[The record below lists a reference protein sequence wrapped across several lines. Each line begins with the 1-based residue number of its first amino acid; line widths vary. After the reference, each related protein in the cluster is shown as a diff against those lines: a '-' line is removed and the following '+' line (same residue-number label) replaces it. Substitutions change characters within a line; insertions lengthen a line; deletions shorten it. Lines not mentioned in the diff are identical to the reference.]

1 MPRPTFGQWLA
12 RATSAK
18 GNKLREI
25 RGIAGTNLETNV
37 QKPGTVMQTLLQD
50 IRYAVRMLVKNPGF
64 TVVAVLTLALGIGAN
79 AALFSVVNGVLLNP
93 LPFAAPDQLVAL
105 YANRV
110 HLERA
115 SISYPNFLDW
125 QRENHAFISLA
136 AFRPDDFN
144 LTGAGEA
151 EHIRG
156 EMVSADFFS
165 TLGENPEEGRWF
177 SSEEDRIGG
186 APVVVLSAGFWKR
199 KFGSAADILG
209 KRIDLNGKGYTI
221 IGVVPAGFQ
230 LRMQSFPE
238 NNEVYI
244 PIGQWTDVIFHDR
257 SAGLGTKAIGRLK
270 PGVTLAQARAD
281 MESVA
286 NHLGEAYP
294 VADKDTGVT
303 VISLKESM
311 VGDAEPFLLLLLA
324 AVGFV
329 LLIACVN
336 VANLSLARS
345 TSRSREFAIRS
356 ALGATTHRVL
366 RQLLTESTLL
376 AIAGGALGLLLAT
389 WGTEGVLGLVS
400 DTLPRAGEVRLDG
413 RVLIF
418 TVVISLA
425 SGLLSG
431 LAPALKMLRPDLRA
445 TLQEGGRGSSGGR
458 HRAQGI
464 FVATEMGMAV
474 VLLIGAGL
482 MLRTLYR
489 LWDVSPGFDPHHVL
503 TFYVGLPPSTEA
515 QPAAAIRA
523 SLVQLH
529 DRLASVP
536 GVQAVSLL
544 RGSLPMWDD
553 GEDPFWIEGRPK
565 PLSDNDK
572 YWSIWSEV
580 EPDYLKVMGIQL
592 LRGRFFTS
600 EDTEDAPHV
609 AVIDQD
615 FAEKFFPGE
624 DPIGNVFVDD
634 YVGPTKIVGVVGHVK
649 QWGLDDKLA
658 IHAEFYLPFRQIPD
672 KYMSRA
678 TRSTTIVLRSTG
690 EPLGLVDTIRHEIQ
704 QMNGDQVMFGPQS
717 MDDIVYNR
725 SVVAQRFSMILLV
738 AFAAIALLL
747 ASVGIYGVV
756 SYIVG
761 QRTREIGVRIALG
774 AQQTHVMGWV
784 LSEGARMAM
793 VGVGLGLATAFA
805 LTRLMARLL
814 YGISA
819 TDPVTFGGVAVLLML
834 VAMAAC
840 YIPAW
845 RAMRVDPM
853 VALRHE

>member
-1 MPRPTFGQWLA
+1 
-12 RATSAK
+12 
-18 GNKLREI
+18 
-25 RGIAGTNLETNV
+25 
-37 QKPGTVMQTLLQD
+37 MQTLLQD
-50 IRYAVRMLVKNPGF
+50 IRYAVRTLVKNPGF
-64 TVVAVLTLALGIGAN
+64 TIVAVVTLALGIGAN
-79 AALFSVVNGVLLNP
+79 TALFSIVNGVLLNP
-93 LPFAAPDQLVAL
+93 LPFSAPHQLMAL
-105 YANRV
+105 YSNRV

-125 QRENHAFISLA
+125 QRENHTFVSLA

-165 TLGENPEEGRWF
+165 TLGVNPELGRWF
-177 SSEEDRIGG
+177 SSEEDRTGG

-199 KFGSAADILG
+199 KFGSAGDILG

-221 IGVVPAGFQ
+221 IGVVPAGFR
-230 LRMQSFPE
+230 LGMRSFPE
-238 NNEVYI
+238 NGEVYL
-244 PIGQWTDVIFHDR
+244 PLGQWRDVIFHDR

-270 PGVTLAQARAD
+270 PGVTVAQARAD

-286 NHLGEAYP
+286 NHLAEAYP
-294 VADKDTGVT
+294 VADKDSGVT
-303 VISLKESM
+303 VVPLKESI
-311 VGDAEPFLLLLLA
+311 VGEAEPFLLLLLA

-376 AIAGGALGLLLAT
+376 AVAGGAFGLLLAI
-389 WGTEGVLGLVS
+389 WGTQGVLGLVS
-400 DTLPRAGEVRLDG
+400 DTLPRSGEVRLDG
-413 RVLIF
+413 RVLLF

-425 SGLLSG
+425 SGILFG
-431 LAPALKMLRPDLRA
+431 LVPALKMLRSNVRA

-458 HRAQGI
+458 HRAQGV

-489 LWDVSPGFDPHHVL
+489 LWDASPGFDPHHVL
-503 TFYVGLPPSTEA
+503 TFYVGLPPSTETA
-515 QPAAAIRA
+515 SPAAIRA

-536 GVQAVSLL
+536 GVQSVSLL

-565 PLSDNDK
+565 PVSDNDK

-592 LRGRFFTS
+592 VRGRFFAP

-615 FAEKFFPGE
+615 FVDKFFPGE
-624 DPIGNVFVDD
+624 DPIGKVFVDD
-634 YVGPTKIVGVVGHVK
+634 YVGPTKIVGVVRHVK

-678 TRSTTIVLRSTG
+678 TRSTTVVLRSTG
-690 EPLGLVDTIRHEIQ
+690 EPLGLADTIRREIQ

-738 AFAAIALLL
+738 AFAALALLL

-774 AQQTHVMGWV
+774 AQQTHVMRWV
-784 LSEGARMAM
+784 LSEGARMALI
-793 VGVGLGLATAFA
+793 GVGIGLATAFA
-805 LTRLMARLL
+805 LTRLMAGLL
-814 YGISA
+814 YGVSA
-819 TDPVTFGGVAVLLML
+819 TDPLTFAAVAALLML
-834 VAMAAC
+834 VALAAC

>member
-1 MPRPTFGQWLA
+1 
-12 RATSAK
+12 
-18 GNKLREI
+18 
-25 RGIAGTNLETNV
+25 
-37 QKPGTVMQTLLQD
+37 MQTLLQD
-50 IRYAVRMLVKNPGF
+50 IRYAIRTLAKNPGF

-79 AALFSVVNGVLLNP
+79 TALFSVVNGVLLNP
-93 LPFAAPDQLVAL
+93 LPFPAPNQLATL

-125 QRENHAFISLA
+125 QRENHTFVSMA

-144 LTGAGEA
+144 LTGTGEA

-156 EMVSADFFS
+156 EMVSAEFFS
-165 TLGENPEEGRWF
+165 TLGVKPEIGRSF
-177 SSEEDRIGG
+177 TSEEDRPGG
-186 APVVVLSAGFWKR
+186 ASVALISAGLWNR
-199 KFGSAADILG
+199 KFGSVPDVVG
-209 KRIDLNGKGYTI
+209 KRIELNGTSYTI
-221 IGVVPAGFQ
+221 IGVIPAGFH
-230 LRMQSFPE
+230 LSMPAFPE
-238 NNEVYI
+238 GNDVCI

-257 SAGLGTKAIGRLK
+257 SAGLGMKAIGRLK

-281 MESVA
+281 MASVA
-286 NHLGEAYP
+286 NRLAQAYP
-294 VADKDTGVT
+294 VADKDSGVT
-303 VISLKESM
+303 VMSLRDSM
-311 VGDAEPFLLLLLA
+311 VGEIRPFLLLLLA

-345 TSRSREFAIRS
+345 TNRTREFAIRS
-356 ALGATTHRVL
+356 ALGATTRRVL

-376 AIAGGALGLLLAT
+376 AVAGGALGLLLAT
-389 WGTEGVLGLVS
+389 WGTQAVLGLVS
-400 DTLPRAGEVRLDG
+400 ETLPRAAEIRLDG
-413 RVLIF
+413 RVLLF

-425 SGLLSG
+425 SGILFG
-431 LAPALKMLRPDLRA
+431 LAPALKISRPDLQA
-445 TLQEGGRGSSGGR
+445 TLKEGGRGSSGGR

-464 FVATEMGMAV
+464 FVAAEMGMAV

-482 MLRTLYR
+482 MLRTLSR

-503 TFYVGLPPSTEA
+503 TFYVGLPPSTESA
-515 QPAAAIRA
+515 TPASIRA
-523 SLVQLH
+523 SLLQLH
-529 DRLASVP
+529 DRLSSIP
-536 GVQAVSLL
+536 GVQSVSLL

-592 LRGRFFTS
+592 VRGRFFTP
-600 EDTEDAPHV
+600 EDTETAPHI

-615 FAEKFFPGE
+615 FAKKFFPGE
-624 DPIGNVFVDD
+624 DPIGKTFVDD
-634 YVGPTKIVGVVGHVK
+634 YVGPTRIVGVVQHVK

-678 TRSTTIVLRSTG
+678 IRSTTVVLRSTG

-704 QMNGDQVMFGPQS
+704 QMNSEQVMFSPQT
-717 MDDIVYNR
+717 MDDIVYSH
-725 SVVAQRFSMILLV
+725 SVLAQRFSMMLLV
-738 AFAAIALLL
+738 AFAAMALLL

-761 QRTREIGVRIALG
+761 QRTREIGLRIALG
-774 AQQTHVMGWV
+774 AHQSHVMRWV
-784 LSEGARMAM
+784 LSEGARMALI
-793 VGVGLGLATAFA
+793 GVGFGLAAA
-805 LTRLMARLL
+805 LVLTKLMAGFL
-814 YGISA
+814 YGVSA
-819 TDPVTFGGVAVLLML
+819 MDPLTFAVVAVLLIS

>member
-1 MPRPTFGQWLA
+1 MDR
-12 RATSAK
+12 
-18 GNKLREI
+18 NKLCGI
-25 RGIAGTNLETNV
+25 RGIGEIGLEINV
-37 QKPGTVMQTLLQD
+37 LEPRTVMQTLLQD
-50 IRYAVRMLVKNPGF
+50 IRYAVRMLVNNPGF
-64 TVVAVLTLALGIGAN
+64 TIVAVLTLALGIGAN
-79 AALFSVVNGVLLNP
+79 TALFSVVNGVLLNP
-93 LPFAAPDQLVAL
+93 LPFSAPDQLVAL
-105 YANRV
+105 YTNRV

-125 QRENHAFISLA
+125 QRENHSFVSLA
-136 AFRPDDFN
+136 AFRSDDFN

-156 EMVSADFFS
+156 EMVSADFFT
-165 TLGENPEEGRWF
+165 TLGVNPQVGRWF
-177 SSEEDRIGG
+177 NAEEDRTGG

-199 KFGSAADILG
+199 KFGSAGDILG
-209 KRIDLNGKGYTI
+209 KRIELNGKAYTVV
-221 IGVVPAGFQ
+221 GVVPAGFQ
-230 LRMQSFPE
+230 LRMQAFSE

-270 PGVTLAQARAD
+270 AGVTLAQARTD
-281 MESVA
+281 MQSVA
-286 NHLGEAYP
+286 NHLAEAYP
-294 VADKDTGVT
+294 VADKDSGITMM
-303 VISLKESM
+303 SLKESM
-311 VGDAEPFLLLLLA
+311 VGDAKPFLLLLLV

-336 VANLSLARS
+336 VANLTLARS
-345 TSRSREFAIRS
+345 TSRGREFAIRS
-356 ALGATTHRVL
+356 ALGATTQRVL
-366 RQLLTESTLL
+366 RQLLTESILL
-376 AIAGGALGLLLAT
+376 AGAGGAMGLLLAT
-389 WGTEGVLGLVS
+389 WGTQGVLGLLS

-413 RVLIF
+413 RVLLF
-418 TVVISLA
+418 TVAISLA
-425 SGLLSG
+425 SAILFG
-431 LAPALKMLRPDLRA
+431 LAPALKVSRPNLRA
-445 TLQEGGRGSSGGR
+445 TLQQGGRGSSGGR

-482 MLRTLYR
+482 MLRTLFR
-489 LWDVSPGFDPHHVL
+489 LWDASPGFDPHHVL
-503 TFYVGLPPSTEA
+503 TFYVGLPPLRETA
-515 QPAAAIRA
+515 PPAAIRA
-523 SLVQLH
+523 SLLQLH
-529 DRLASVP
+529 DRLASIP
-536 GVQAVSLL
+536 GVQSVSLL

-565 PLSDNDK
+565 PLSNNDQ
-572 YWSIWSEV
+572 YWAIWSEV

-592 LRGRFFTS
+592 VRGRFFTP
-600 EDTEDAPHV
+600 EDTENAPQV

-615 FAEKFFPGE
+615 FVEKFFPGE
-624 DPIGNVFVDD
+624 DPIGKVFVDD
-634 YVGPTKIVGVVGHVK
+634 YVGPTRIIGIVRHVR

-678 TRSTTIVLRSTG
+678 NRSTTVVLRSTG
-690 EPLGLVDTIRHEIQ
+690 EPLGLVDTIRQEIQ
-704 QMNGDQVMFGPQS
+704 QMNGEQVMFSPKT

-738 AFAAIALLL
+738 AFAGIALLL

-774 AQQTHVMGWV
+774 AQQAHVMRWV
-784 LSEGARMAM
+784 LSEGARMA
-793 VGVGLGLATAFA
+793 VIGVGIGLATAFA
-805 LTRLMARLL
+805 LTRLMTRLL
-814 YGISA
+814 YGVSA
-819 TDPVTFGGVAVLLML
+819 TDPLTFAAVAALLML